1 MAELPAG
8 TVTFLFTDLEGST
21 RLWEQYPDAMK
32 AASARHD
39 ALLREAIEAHHGSVV
54 KMTGDGAHAV
64 FASARHALDAA
75 VFVQQRLQSTEWENV
90 EPFKVRMGLHTAE
103 TEMRDGDYFGS
114 EVNRAARL
122 MNIAHGGQ
130 IVVSSAT
137 ASLAEAAGI
146 ELRDL
151 GEHRLAGLSRPERVW
166 QVSALGLGSEFPPLR
181 SLDARPGNLPRQMT
195 SFVGRDAEVAEVAA
209 LVRSRPL
216 VTLTG
221 VGGVGKTRL
230 AFEVAAEVVV
240 DFPDGAWVCELASV
254 GDPDALWETVASMLR
269 VLPMPGRSL
278 DDVVLDYLAS
288 KVLLL
293 VIDNCE
299 HLLDAVAALVDSV
312 GARCERVA
320 ILATSREG
328 LAVRGEQ
335 IVAVPSLGVPAD
347 DVRGDALTQAEA
359 VVLFCDRARSARND
373 FVLTDD
379 NAEAVGVLCR
389 RLDGIPLAIELAAAR
404 VRSLSP
410 DDLVNRL
417 DQRFKLL
424 TRGSRSSL
432 ERHQTL
438 RNTIDWSYQLLDERE
453 RTALNRLSVF
463 AGGCDL
469 AAAEAVL
476 ADDDLDALD
485 VVDVVSQLVDK
496 SLVLAEPDESGHLR
510 YRLLEMI
517 RQYAQEQ
524 LETSGEAPAVRR
536 RHADHYVAVA
546 ETAGP
551 GLRSPDQLE
560 WARAVAREIDNLRTA
575 LDWAVDTPSAD
586 HALRLVAPLEVSG
599 ISTGYSAATWAE
611 AAVHVH
617 GASDHRLFRNVASWA
632 SWSAIARGDVALA
645 ERYLTMID
653 EAGARLGSG
662 GTAAFRTRATLA
674 HFRGDLEAARRA
686 SEEWVARARQ
696 SGSANDL
703 SQALVSL
710 AQAQA
715 STGNPKLARATA
727 EEGLEV
733 ARGAGVP
740 STLANA
746 LIAIP
751 WSLLDEDPERA
762 RQLFEEGFEL
772 GQRMGDAV
780 GAALAVTGMGVCDA
794 SLGRW
799 DRALDQVRDA
809 IARIRHV
816 GTGAGLIGGTLGVAA
831 LVLTAR
837 GRFEHGAAVLG
848 ASYRFAPGAW
858 PRPEQLRR
866 DAAAILVEHL
876 GQARYETLFSEGA
889 ELSADE
895 ALAALSS
902 AIDSLE

>member
-21 RLWEQYPDAMK
+21 RLWELYPDAMK
-32 AASARHD
+32 VASARHD
-39 ALLREAIEAHHGSVV
+39 ALLREVIEAHHGSIV

-64 FASARHALDAA
+64 FASARDALDAA
-75 VFVQQRLQSTEWENV
+75 VFVQERLRSMAWDNTE
-90 EPFKVRMGLHTAE
+90 PLKVRMGLHTAE

-130 IVVSSAT
+130 IVVSAAT

-146 ELRDL
+146 ELHDL

-166 QVSALGLGSEFPPLR
+166 QVSAPGQGSEFPPLR

-240 DFPDGAWVCELASV
+240 DFPDGAWVCELGSV
-254 GDPDALWETVASMLR
+254 GDPDALWETVASTFHVSPIQGRTLDE
-269 VLPMPGRSL
+269 VL
-278 DDVVLDYLAS
+278 LDYLAS
-288 KVLLL
+288 KRLLL

-299 HLLDAVAALVDSV
+299 HLLDAVATLVQAV
-312 GARCERVA
+312 GARCEPVT

-335 IVAVPSLGVPAD
+335 IVAVPSLGIPAD

-359 VVLFCDRARSARND
+359 VVLFCDRAHSARND

-379 NAEAVGVLCR
+379 NAPAIGVLCR

-410 DDLVNRL
+410 DDLVDRL
-417 DQRFKLL
+417 DRQFKLL
-424 TRGSRSSL
+424 TRGSRGAL

-453 RTALNRLSVF
+453 RSALNRLSVF

-469 AAAEAVL
+469 DAAEAVL
-476 ADDDLDALD
+476 SDDDLDALD
-485 VVDVVSQLVDK
+485 VVDVVGQLVDK
-496 SLVLAEPDESGHLR
+496 SLVLAEPDESGHVR

-524 LETSGEAPAVRR
+524 LEASGDAPAVRR
-536 RHADHYVAVA
+536 RHAEHFVSVA

-551 GLRSPDQLE
+551 GLRSPDQLA
-560 WARAVAREIDNLRTA
+560 WARAVARETDNLRTA
-575 LDWAVDTPSAD
+575 LDWAVETASAD
-586 HALRLVAPLEVSG
+586 HALRLVAPFTVHG
-599 ISTGYSAATWAE
+599 IELGHSASAWAE
-611 AAVHVH
+611 TALTIPDAAEHPLYSH
-617 GASDHRLFRNVASWA
+617 IASWA
-632 SWSAIARGDVALA
+632 AWSATRRGDLTLGQRYAAIVDDA
-645 ERYLTMID
+645 E
-653 EAGARLGSG
+653 ARLGPG
-662 GTAAFRTRATLA
+662 GAIACRGRATLA
-674 HFRGDLEAARRA
+674 YFRSDLETARYW
-686 SEEWVARARQ
+686 SEEWVARARL
-696 SGSANDL
+696 SGDSHEL
-703 SQALVSL
+703 SEALVLL
-710 AQAQA
+710 AVGQA
-715 STGNPKLARATA
+715 SAAKTRALGEQTFEEALLIARAS
-727 EEGLEV
+727 
-733 ARGAGVP
+733 GVP

-746 LIAIP
+746 LTPVA
-751 WSLLDEDPERA
+751 WALLGDDPERA
-762 RQLFEEGFEL
+762 LELLDEAMAISTQLGDRFGVAMAVQGKAVYHVSQGHWELALEAAREAIERMTQLGVSGLLGPTVGVAGLAFTALGHDEPGALLLAVFLQSPIAYDWVDQSVADAQATLIARL
-772 GQRMGDAV
+772 GQSRYD
-780 GAALAVTGMGVCDA
+780 
-794 SLGRW
+794 
-799 DRALDQVRDA
+799 
-809 IARIRHV
+809 
-816 GTGAGLIGGTLGVAA
+816 
-831 LVLTAR
+831 VL
-837 GRFEHGAAVLG
+837 
-848 ASYRFAPGAW
+848 SS
-858 PRPEQLRR
+858 Q
-866 DAAAILVEHL
+866 
-876 GQARYETLFSEGA
+876 GA

-895 ALAALSS
+895 ALGALTST
-902 AIDSLE
+902 LEALQ